1 MPKIGVSKPFVAK
14 YNWDGKKVTYSEG
27 RLLAKLTE
35 LSTTMNSS
43 SDNDF
48 YADNGISET
57 DKEFSDGNGNI
68 SVDDLEQDASAM
80 ILGLDQTD
88 YTVAESTPVKI
99 NHYNNEMTSPD
110 LGFGFIIK
118 RKRKKATTW
127 RAVIFSRIVF
137 SIPAESVK
145 TQTKTIEWQTS
156 ALPFTILRDDT
167 ETQEWMM
174 DGVFASEEAAFNWIK
189 SILIPATPAA

>member
-14 YNWDGKKVTYSEG
+14 YSWDGSKISYAEG
-27 RLLAKLTE
+27 KLLAKMTE

-57 DKEFSDGNGNI
+57 DKEFSDGTGTI
-68 SVDDLEQDASAM
+68 TVDDLEQDASAM
-80 ILGLDQTD
+80 ILGLNQTD
-88 YTVAESTPVKI
+88 YTAGAGDSTPVKV
-99 NHYNNEMTSPD
+99 NHYNSEMTSPD
-110 LGFGFIIK
+110 LGMGFIIK
-118 RKRKKATTW
+118 RRRKKATTW
-127 RAVIFSRIVF
+127 RAVIFSRVVF

-145 TQTKTIEWQTS
+145 TQGKTIEWQTS

-174 DGVFASEEAAFNWIK
+174 DATFTSEDAAFDWIR
-189 SILIPATPAA
+189 SILKPAA